1 MLTQNEFEIIRNF
14 FSHKPVVRAFLFGSQ
29 SRNVSDE
36 KSDVDI
42 LVELDYTQ
50 KIGLDYFV
58 MEQELSRLLNRKV
71 DLLSANSVSAYLLPR
86 IEKDKVLVYARPAA

>member
-1 MLTQNEFEIIRNF
+1 MLTEKEFEVIKIF

-29 SRNVSDE
+29 ARNAADE

-50 KIGLDYFV
+50 KIGLDYFA

-86 IEKDKVLVYARPAA
+86 IEKDKVLVYARSAA